1 MLVNLHL
8 ILERFVLCSF
18 VKCKFISTRPS
29 TAYFGSVKMLQK
41 IFMIFVI
48 ACGVIAQDDSPIP
61 LSDTTIRKVVVSPAN
76 PEAYPGE
83 TIHFRF
89 QAFTAEGK
97 EVPAAFTWTFAGGKL
112 HHDGRFIAGE
122 RPGTYTLEAKAPN
135 GVVGSAK
142 ITVKEIHTTDNT
154 PRYLK
159 ILPEQIHLQPGQKC
173 QFTFA
178 AYNRHG
184 EKVAAPLQIGFGGGT
199 LDQKGNFVAG
209 NKHGKYK
216 FVVSTTNGLSA
227 EAKVFIGDVATSDRA
242 PVYIKVIPSHV
253 SLYPGEKTKFQFKAY
268 DKFGEQV
275 DCNLS
280 ISLGGGKMNSGGEYV
295 AGEVPGRYEFKV
307 TAENKIQ
314 GVAKVHIMNR
324 NDSSNSQNSSSNNT
338 NTQTQPQDNTI
349 DTLTISPTYTAL
361 NPGERQQFT
370 IRAYNKYGKEVTPQ
384 ASIQFSGGKFTPEG
398 VYTAGDR
405 PGTYKIVIASPQGV
419 KAEAKI
425 KILGEELVNT
435 QPQRPGPLAKI
446 VLTPTRK
453 RIFPMDQIQFAFQAL
468 DKNGNRTPTS
478 LSWSFQGGRLT
489 AQGLYT
495 AGYGHGQH
503 YVTLTGDNGIE
514 ATSIV
519 AIVPRNDEYVPRVWI
534 ELSPRQVELS
544 PGQSFRAKCRVTN
557 DQGYEIGTDRITW
570 EFLGGTWDKNTM
582 TFTAGNESGD
592 YYLRARYANNEYVV
606 ARIHVDIR

>member
-1 MLVNLHL
+1 
-8 ILERFVLCSF
+8 
-18 VKCKFISTRPS
+18 
-29 TAYFGSVKMLQK
+29 MLQK
-41 IFMIFVI
+41 ILIVFI
-48 ACGVIAQDDSPIP
+48 ASCCLFAQDDGAIP
-61 LSDTTIRKVVVSPAN
+61 LSDVTIRKVVVSPAN

-83 TIHFRF
+83 TIHFKF

-122 RPGTYTLEAKAPN
+122 RPGTYTLEAKSPN

-142 ITVKEIHTTDNT
+142 ITIKEIYKKDNT

-184 EKVAAPLQIGFGGGT
+184 EKVAAPLQISFGGGN
-199 LDQKGNFVAG
+199 LDKKGNFVAG
-209 NKHGKYK
+209 SKHGKYK
-216 FVVSTTNGLSA
+216 FIVSTPSGLKA
-227 EAKVFIGDVATSDRA
+227 EAKVFIGDVATSERE
-242 PVYIKVIPSHV
+242 PVYIKVTPARV
-253 SLYPGEKTKFQFKAY
+253 SLYPGERTKFQFKAY

-280 ISLGGGKMNSGGEYV
+280 VALGGGKMSSGGEYI

-314 GVAKVHIMNR
+314 GMARIHVMKKNA
-324 NDSSNSQNSSSNNT
+324 SSGSQTNSGTNNT
-338 NTQTQPQDNTI
+338 NNTQNTPQDNTI
-349 DTLTISPTYTAL
+349 DALTISPTYAAL
-361 NPGERQQFT
+361 NPGEKQQFA
-370 IRAYNKYGKEVTPQ
+370 IRAYNKYGKEVTPR
-384 ASIQFSGGKFTPEG
+384 ASIQFSGGKFTPNG
-398 VYTAGDR
+398 TYTAGDR
-405 PGTYKIVIASPQGV
+405 PGTYKIVLETPEGI

-425 KILGEELVNT
+425 KILGEDVVST
-435 QPQRPGPLAKI
+435 QPKRPGPLAKI
-446 VLTPTRK
+446 VLTPQRK
-453 RIFPMDQIQFAFQAL
+453 RIYPMDQIQFSFQAL

-503 YVTLTGDNGIE
+503 YVTLTGDKGIE

-534 ELSPRQVELS
+534 ELSPRQVKLS

-557 DQGYEIGTDRITW
+557 DQGVEVGLNRITW
-570 EFLGGTWDKNTM
+570 EFLGGSWDQKTM
-582 TFTAGNESGD
+582 TFTAGNETGD
-592 YYLRARYANNEYVV
+592 YYLRARYADNEYVV